1 MVTLV
6 LKQVHEEACAHSH
19 RRCMHAMRV
28 RRILPA
34 MRSHALVCCGAPC
47 DARTTTAHLP
57 PPPGTHNMLVQA
69 AAASTTRCTTRITT
83 PPPRSPPHHRR
94 HRYHHNCGTSCSNHT
109 AITPRPTA
117 PSPPPVPPPPR
128 PRLPHRPP
136 LSPRP
141 PPHCHRVAARHHHTP
156 TRSDGHVAAISV
168 TTTLP
173 SSRPHTIAIPG
184 AARPPPSPLTAAVPT
199 ATVATAAARHHDHR
213 HRHRGHHHR
222 HPAAVTTAAATDV
235 AAIAIITKSPQLS
248 RSQGHRRSCKA
259 PAPDTVPP
267 TSRTNIVFPAR
278 HDSTG
283 G

>member
-109 AITPRPTA
+109 AITPTG
-117 PSPPPVPPPPR
+117 
-128 PRLPHRPP
+128 PP
-136 LSPRP
+136 LRAR
-141 PPHCHRVAARHHHTP
+141 HRYHHRRGHDYHTDRRCHRVHRRIATA
-156 TRSDGHVAAISV
+156 SLLV
-168 TTTLP
+168 TTTPQHDRTATSLP
-173 SSRPHTIAIPG
+173 S
-184 AARPPPSPLTAAVPT
+184 V
-199 ATVATAAARHHDHR
+199 
-213 HRHRGHHHR
+213 
-222 HPAAVTTAAATDV
+222 
-235 AAIAIITKSPQLS
+235 
-248 RSQGHRRSCKA
+248 
-259 PAPDTVPP
+259 
-267 TSRTNIVFPAR
+267 
-278 HDSTG
+278 
-283 G
+283 